1 VAGRRGRE
9 LRRVQ
14 RPASVRGWQALKLLK
29 STAKVGAATIVSRV
43 LGFIRDIVLARYF
56 GASGATD
63 AFFLA
68 FKIPNFMRRLFAEGS
83 FSLAFVPVLSEVRAS
98 GDRRALKDLIDHVAG
113 TLAGILLA
121 LTAVGV
127 VAAPAVLAIF
137 APGWLIE
144 ERPEFWLS
152 ASMLRIT
159 FPYILLISLTALAG
173 GILNTFDRFLVPALT
188 PVLLNLSLIAAAVLL
203 SVRMEVPVMA
213 LAWGVFI
220 AGVVQLAVQVPALL
234 RLGLLPRPRWGWRHS
249 GVRRILRLMIPT
261 LIGSSVAQINLML
274 DVVIAT
280 FLVSGSVSWLY
291 YSDRLLEFPLGVFGV
306 ALSTVI
312 LPNLSRKFALQD
324 PHAFSATLDWALRL
338 ALIITLPAALG
349 LAVLAA
355 PILVTLFQY
364 EAFRMSDVDMSSLSL
379 AAYAFGLPAFI
390 AVKVLA
396 PGFYA
401 RQDTKTPVRI
411 AIIAMV
417 SNMVLNL
424 LFVVSLSAA
433 DFRGPH
439 MGLALASSAAA
450 YINAG
455 LLYRMLRRQQAY
467 TPEPGWGRV
476 ALAVAC
482 GSVAMVAALL
492 WQFGELAGWA
502 AASAPERSLRLL
514 ALIGFG
520 AFVYAVGTLAGG
532 LRLRHLEK
540 GAS

>member
-1 VAGRRGRE
+1 M
-9 LRRVQ
+9 
-14 RPASVRGWQALKLLK
+14 KLLK

-98 GDRRALKDLIDHVAG
+98 GDHRALKDLIDHVAG
-113 TLAGILLA
+113 TLAGILLV

-203 SVRMEVPVMA
+203 SVRMEVPVKA
-213 LAWGVFI
+213 LAWGVLI
-220 AGVVQLAVQVPALL
+220 AGVVQLAVQLPALM

-249 GVRRILRLMIPT
+249 GVRKILRLMIPT

-324 PHAFSATLDWALRL
+324 PQAFSATLDWALRL

-401 RQDTKTPVRI
+401 RQDTRTPVRI
-411 AIIAMV
+411 AIVAML
-417 SNMVLNL
+417 SNMLLNL
-424 LFVVSLSAA
+424 LFVVSLSATG
-433 DFRGPH
+433 FRGPH

-467 TPEPGWGRV
+467 IPEAGWGRV

-482 GSVAMVAALL
+482 GSIAMVAALL
-492 WQFGELAGWA
+492 WQSGELADWA
-502 AASAPERSLRLL
+502 AASALERSLRLL
-514 ALIGFG
+514 VLIGLG
-520 AFVYAVGTLAGG
+520 ALVYSVGTLAGG

>member
-1 VAGRRGRE
+1 
-9 LRRVQ
+9 LQ
-14 RPASVRGWQALKLLK
+14 LLK
-29 STAKVGAATIVSRV
+29 STAQVGAATIVSRI
-43 LGFIRDIVLARYF
+43 LGFVRDVVFARYF
-56 GASGATD
+56 GASATTD

-98 GDRRALKDLIDHVAG
+98 GDRAALKDLIDHVTG
-113 TLAGILLA
+113 TLAGVLLI

-127 VAAPAVLAIF
+127 LAAPAVLAVF
-137 APGWLIE
+137 APGWALE
-144 ERPEFWLS
+144 GRPEFGLS
-152 ASMLRIT
+152 AQMLRIT

-173 GILNTFDRFLVPALT
+173 GILNSFDRFLIPALT

-203 SVRMEVPVMA
+203 STRLEVPIMA
-213 LAWGVFI
+213 LAWGVLV
-220 AGVVQLAVQVPALL
+220 AGIVQLLVQVPALL

-261 LIGSSVAQINLML
+261 LVGSSVAQINLLL
-274 DVVIAT
+274 DTVIAT
-280 FLVSGSVSWLY
+280 FLISGSVSWLY

-312 LPNLSRKFALQD
+312 LPNLSRKFALQN
-324 PHAFSATLDWALRL
+324 PAGFSATLDWSLRL
-338 ALIITLPAALG
+338 AAIITLPAAVG
-349 LAVLAA
+349 LTVLAS

-364 EAFRMSDVDMSSLSL
+364 RAFQVSDVEMAALSLS
-379 AAYAFGLPAFI
+379 AYALGLPAFI

-401 RQDTKTPVRI
+401 RQDTKTPVKI

-424 LFVVSLSAA
+424 LFVWSLVAME
-433 DFRGPH
+433 FRGQH
-439 MGLALASSAAA
+439 MGLALASSVAA

-455 LLYRMLRRQQAY
+455 LLYRMLRRQAAY
-467 TPEPGWGRV
+467 HPEPGWGRV
-476 ALAVAC
+476 GLAVAIGC
-482 GSVAMVAALL
+482 LAMAALL
-492 WQFGELAGWA
+492 TWWSPDLGRWA
-502 AASAPERSLRLL
+502 AAGAMERGLRLGGLLL
-514 ALIGFG
+514 AGML
-520 AFVYAVGTLAGG
+520 AYVVATLAGG

-540 GAS
+540 GSL